1 MRITRFFSGLFISA
15 LALFGFGAL
24 ALASE
29 KPLFFHSIAYAVED
43 AGAYAVEDAG
53 AYGADMAKFVA
64 VHAMMTGNCLSVG
77 SLGAGLR
84 RDSHGYL
91 QASADDFQG
100 WNQNGDSRLSLT

>member
-1 MRITRFFSGLFISA
+1 MRITRFLSGLFISA
-15 LALFGFGAL
+15 LALFGFSAL
-24 ALASE
+24 ALAAD
-29 KPLFFHSIAYAVED
+29 KPLFFHSI
-43 AGAYAVEDAG
+43 AYAVEDAG

>member
-1 MRITRFFSGLFISA
+1 MRITRFFSGLFIST

-24 ALASE
+24 ALAAD

-43 AGAYAVEDAG
+43 VGAC
-53 AYGADMAKFVA
+53 GADMAKFVA

-84 RDSHGYL
+84 RDSHGYM
-91 QASADDFQG
+91 QAKADDFQG
-100 WNQNGDSRLSLT
+100 FNQVGAGQLSLT

>member
-1 MRITRFFSGLFISA
+1 MRISRFFSGLFISA

-24 ALASE
+24 ALAAD
-29 KPLFFHSIAYAVED
+29 KPLFYHSVAYAF
-43 AGAYAVEDAG
+43 EDAG
-53 AYGADMAKFVA
+53 AYGADMAKFAA
-64 VHAMMTGNCLSVG
+64 VHAMLSDCPSVG

-100 WNQNGDSRLSLT
+100 WNQNGTSQLSLT

>member
-24 ALASE
+24 ALAADN
-29 KPLFFHSIAYAVED
+29 KPLFFHSI
-43 AGAYAVEDAG
+43 AYAVEDAG

-64 VHAMMTGNCLSVG
+64 VHAMMTGTGHSVG

-100 WNQNGDSRLSLT
+100 WNQNGDSRLSLI